1 MTIAQ
6 LIAYGTLRQ
15 EDEGYDHREQIN
27 TGCMAA
33 TMHQVIM
40 PRGVPRVQAAV
51 EEGCS
56 VPPGY
61 LPFSRATWRTYLT
74 RAA

>member
-40 PRGVPRVQAAV
+40 PRGVPRGQAAV